1 MKKRQA
7 IFFRLKRFTLTELL
21 VVIIAIISILA
32 CLLLPALKGA
42 KDMAKSVA
50 CLNNMKQVGTML
62 LMYADD
68 GNGRLVPASKQ
79 KSPAG
84 STLKSW
90 VHSLVINDYM
100 KCNGDPTTYWGQA
113 YADPIICPSR
123 ESSIAT
129 VGFAGGT
136 SGSYNVPYLINGC
149 ETHSGSRITE
159 LNSNTII
166 LAEALHFRANYFP
179 YFATPSGSYFGSNC
193 YGFDIPHN
201 GNRSINL
208 VFADG
213 HASSFRYPARYVF
226 NSATTSYNVNN
237 TYFDKQKFYYTRA
250 SLGLSYG
257 PTATWD

>member
-21 VVIIAIISILA
+21 VVIAIISILA